1 MYLTFLPNVWI
12 RSDTRAINLRGRGV
26 FGVFGVGRLAF
37 LRFFGSLSFSWSRYG
52 GCKTKEGNKISIKI
66 NVLPKFSLEIKHYLK
81 IREDSLQGTE
91 LEPRTYWV
99 SQNVPQICT
108 ASLKCRY

>member
-37 LRFFGSLSFSWSRYG
+37 LRFFGSLSFS
-52 GCKTKEGNKISIKI
+52 
-66 NVLPKFSLEIKHYLK
+66 
-81 IREDSLQGTE
+81 
-91 LEPRTYWV
+91 
-99 SQNVPQICT
+99 
-108 ASLKCRY
+108 